1 MVEHYLLK
9 CALYEKERDRL
20 RKEVAI
26 EGMRMSKLLG
36 DIKGLLVTNEGLIGN
51 ILKSRWIP
59 IVSDVLLSMLLF
71 HRT

>member
-1 MVEHYLLK
+1 MVEHYLLLK

-26 EGMRMSKLLG
+26 KGMRMSKLLG

-51 ILKSRWIP
+51 IL
-59 IVSDVLLSMLLF
+59 
-71 HRT
+71 